1 MSNTLVIYGTRPEYL
16 KIKPLLRDDP
26 SLHSLFI
33 KQHVDII
40 DFGNPTHSI
49 TVDNECESRLN
60 SIFEQIF
67 LKAEKYIKQYKNI
80 VVQGDTATVAASALT
95 AYNLKKNIFY
105 IESGLR
111 SFDLENPYPEEAYR
125 QMVSRIATV
134 NFCPTELSAQN
145 LKQEKVAGKI
155 EISGNTALD
164 NLINEKN
171 TAQYGKYILI
181 TLHRNENLSIL
192 DEWLN
197 EIDKIAQ
204 AYPRFI
210 FIFPV
215 HPNPIIQKSAHK
227 LKYVTTVEPLEHN
240 KFIQTLKNSSCAITD
255 SGGIQEEGSFLGKKI
270 IVCRKTT
277 ERPEGIETGHL
288 HLCESPDKL
297 PNIFETVM
305 RNFTIDSACPYGDG
319 NSASKIN
326 KILAEYE

>member
-1 MSNTLVIYGTRPEYL
+1 MSKTLVIYGTRPEYL

-40 DFGNPTHSI
+40 DFGDPTHSI
-49 TVDNECESRLN
+49 TIDNECDNRLN

-67 LKAEKYIKQYKNI
+67 LKAEKYIKEYQNI

-105 IESGLR
+105 VESGLR

-134 NFCPTELSAQN
+134 NFCPTKLSAEN
-145 LKQEKVAGKI
+145 LTQEKVAGKI

-164 NLINEKN
+164 NLINEKK

-192 DEWLN
+192 DQWLT

-204 AYPRFI
+204 SNQRFI

-215 HPNPIIQKSAHK
+215 HPNPIIKEAASK
-227 LKYVTTVEPLEHN
+227 LRYVKTVDPLEHD
-240 KFIQTLKNSSCAITD
+240 KFIQILKNSSCAITD

-288 HLCESPDKL
+288 SLCDNPLDLAE
-297 PNIFETVM
+297 IFET
-305 RNFTIDSACPYGDG
+305 TIRDCTIKEECPYGDG
-319 NSASKIN
+319 NAAAKIN
-326 KILAEYE
+326 SILASYE